1 MARPKKEINDSVSE
15 NIQKKLPELE
25 NVTKD
30 GFPLQYRVEERFQAI
45 NRNFTKIMEYLN
57 AQG

>member
-1 MARPKKEINDSVSE
+1 MARPKKEINESVQSTP
-15 NIQKKLPELE
+15 NKLPELE

-30 GFPLQYRVEERFQAI
+30 GFPLQYSVEERFQAI